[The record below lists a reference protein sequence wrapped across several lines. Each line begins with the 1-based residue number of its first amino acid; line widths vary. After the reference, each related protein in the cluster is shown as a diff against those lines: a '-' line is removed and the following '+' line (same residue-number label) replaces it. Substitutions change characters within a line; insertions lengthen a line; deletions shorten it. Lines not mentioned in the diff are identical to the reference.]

1 MLPVPPVTDELRFI
15 VFPEQTGEFEV
26 ALGLTAAAGS
36 EITML
41 LSEAVQPLAS
51 VTVTLYVPAG
61 SEEISSVVAPL
72 LHK

>member
-1 MLPVPPVTDELRFI
+1 MPPVTVEFRVR

-26 ALGLTAAAGS
+26 ALGLRAAAGC
-36 EITML
+36 EITIL
-41 LSEAVQPLAS
+41 LSDAVQPLAS